1 MNEIAS
7 FTLPQRDEVSVRVFD
22 DGDICIQQ
30 LSPIDEVTY
39 PIRLHVSDL
48 REFTNIL
55 EEARRAASQTAHED
69 AAE

>member
-22 DGDICIQQ
+22 DGRICIQQ
-30 LSPIDEVTY
+30 LRIDDVTY
-39 PIRLHVSDL
+39 PICLHASDL
-48 REFTNIL
+48 LKFTNIL
-55 EEARRAASQTAHED
+55 EAARQAASQTPRED